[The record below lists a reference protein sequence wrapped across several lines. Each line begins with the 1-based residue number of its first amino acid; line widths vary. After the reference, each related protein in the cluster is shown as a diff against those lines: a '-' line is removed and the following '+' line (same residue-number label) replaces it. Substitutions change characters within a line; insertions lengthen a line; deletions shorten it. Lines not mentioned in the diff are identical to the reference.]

1 MKWKFMAK
9 TVAAIT
15 ALLSMKELPI
25 DGENKALNLSAEQR
39 QKIVDALGEKMAD
52 EAIKGIDAEIKNLAQ
67 NNLDL
72 KAIQDEID
80 AMVAESNLTAEELA
94 TLANENADG
103 GNSNAIANVKAIAAK
118 NKEQAT
124 IIAKLINEPEG
135 DKPLAVITG
144 GKANMSH
151 TATHLF
157 GSGKSYDAFD
167 GGRAWNARFR
177 DGGMKA
183 TDFNQNGVI
192 PTLESDMAHFVEE
205 NSGILES
212 LFNDFRGLPSQWS
225 ERTGVLDRVSDGN
238 IIAGEIVQGRANGW
252 SPKNKFKISAESG
265 QVYRKKIDITFKGYQ
280 LQEIENTWIRQYN
293 KADGSHPWKMSFI
306 GFLLGELI
314 KQQMLDDR
322 MAQINGIF
330 VQSPDG
336 DNMPGA
342 AVNSQNG
349 LRYLWYHY
357 RDVKKQY
364 RAFDIGA
371 PTESNIVDYIN
382 TMIEMM
388 PEIERKEQGLEIQLS
403 SKWLKAYMKRA
414 GELRPQLVNNAM
426 DQSKSNYQSNSPID
440 YPNFIFQEL
449 VDQTKTDFIGIT
461 YSKNVQVLEYNSSE
475 KGKFTV
481 THDKRDTNIFAD
493 YRLGIRF
500 IMVGTK
506 LAEGDPRAFEIQ
518 KVWSNNMPVFGNEVF
533 APAFDDES
541 GILKITFPSIEVDST
556 WKTAITSIEGAT
568 KGSIVRIKGNTG
580 LVASK
585 VVTMNA
591 NLLLASDFD
600 LATGGTLV
608 LFVQED
614 GKFKELSRTETVPVA
629 TSTDIDYAAAI
640 VDVTG
645 GTVFNFKGVADTTI
659 TSIING
665 VEGKTIKLFGTDAV
679 DVDVTIADVAGK
691 INVATTAVLGDSN
704 DYVQLT
710 LVDGVWN
717 ETGRSITA

>member
-1 MKWKFMAK
+1 MKWNLMAN
-9 TVAAIT
+9 TVALIQSLFGT
-15 ALLSMKELPI
+15 KELPI
-25 DGENKALNLSAEQR
+25 DAENKQLNLSAEQR
-39 QKIVDALGEKMAD
+39 QKIVDALGDKDAEKAINGINSEIKAMAD
-52 EAIKGIDAEIKNLAQ
+52 GNLI
-67 NNLDL
+67 L
-72 KAIQDEID
+72 KAAQDELD
-80 AMVAESNLTAEELA
+80 ALVLESGLTAEELA
-94 TLANENADG
+94 NAANDGEGNDNVLA
-103 GNSNAIANVKAIAAK
+103 IVKTIAAK
-118 NKEQAT
+118 NKEMAT
-124 IIAKLINEPEG
+124 TIAKLIQEPEG
-135 DKPLAVITG
+135 DKPFAVITG
-144 GKANMSH
+144 GTANMKHS
-151 TATHLF
+151 ATHLF
-157 GSGKSYDAFD
+157 ASGKQYDAFD
-167 GGRAWNARFR
+167 GGRSWNARLR

-192 PTLESDMAHFVEE
+192 PTLQSDMAHFVEE
-205 NSGILES
+205 NSGVLES
-212 LFNDFRGLPSQWS
+212 LFNDFRGLPTQWA

-252 SPKNKFKISAESG
+252 SPKNKFKISAERG

-280 LQEIENTWIRQYN
+280 LQEIENTWIRSYN

-336 DNMPGA
+336 DDMPGA

-349 LRYLWYHY
+349 LRYLWYY
-357 RDVKKQY
+357 FRDVKKQY

-414 GELRPQLVNNAM
+414 GELRPQLVNNAS

-461 YSKNVQVLEYNSSE
+461 YSKNVQVLEYNASE

-518 KVWSNNMPVFGNEVF
+518 KVWSNNMPVFGNEVY

-541 GILKITFPSIEVDST
+541 GILKITFPSIEVDSA

-568 KGSIVRIKGNTG
+568 KGSIVRIKGNKG
-580 LVASK
+580 LAAPK
-585 VVTMNA
+585 
-591 NLLLASDFD
+591 NLVDGAGLDLDSNFD
-600 LATGGTLV
+600 LSLGGTIV
-608 LFVQED
+608 LFAKED
-614 GKFKELSRTETVPVA
+614 GTFKELSRTTAPEVA
-629 TSTDIDYAAAI
+629 TTTDIDFSTA
-640 VDVTG
+640 VLDVKG
-645 GTVFNFKGVADTTI
+645 GTVFRFTGVVDTTI
-659 TSIING
+659 TNIING
-665 VEGKTIKLFGTDAV
+665 VEGKTIKIYGTDAL
-679 DVDVTIADVAGK
+679 DIDLTIADVAGVV
-691 INVATTAVLGDSN
+691 NVVTTAVLGDSN
-704 DYVQLT
+704 DFIQLT
-710 LVDGVWN
+710 FVNGAWI
-717 ETGRSITA
+717 ETGKSITA